1 MDVTD
6 AGTPAQATRSRAEAL
21 CAHAEGSISEDG
33 ILAAARERAVEI
45 GAGAVTPAVGAL
57 LSLLAKLSNAKAV
70 AEVGTGAGVSGLW
83 LLSGMSGDGVL
94 TTIDI
99 EPEYQRLAKQ
109 AFSEAGIGPSR
120 TRLIS
125 GRAQEV
131 LTRLADDSYDLV
143 FIDAD
148 PIDQPDYVV
157 EGVRLLRSGGVI
169 VVHRAGLSGRAGDPT
184 ARDADVTAVREAARL
199 IAEDE
204 RLTPALVPLGD
215 GVLAAVRDE
224 ASRPV
229 ARDSLARTGRAS
241 KPGWLRPR
249 SLGAIPSGWR
259 PVRPLGA
266 ARCPRSTPRRYPEW
280 SQKPSGKQRG
290 CFGTTGLL
298 LITPGLVLNST
309 PMPPRPTAR

>member
-1 MDVTD
+1 MDATD
-6 AGTPAQATRSRAEAL
+6 AGTPTQAARSRAESL
-21 CAHAEGSISEDG
+21 CAHAEGSISEDAV
-33 ILAAARERAVEI
+33 LAAARERAVEI
-45 GAGAVTPAVGAL
+45 GAGAVTPAAGAL
-57 LSLLAKLSNAKAV
+57 LSLLAKLRAAKAV

-83 LLSGMSGDGVL
+83 LLSGMSDDGVL

-131 LTRLADDSYDLV
+131 LTRLADESYDLV

-148 PIDQPDYVV
+148 PIDQPDYVI

-169 VVHRAGLSGRAGDPT
+169 VVHRAALGGRAGDPE
-184 ARDADVTAVREAARL
+184 ARDAEVTAVREAARL

-215 GVLAAVRDE
+215 GLLAAVRD
-224 ASRPV
+224 
-229 ARDSLARTGRAS
+229 
-241 KPGWLRPR
+241 
-249 SLGAIPSGWR
+249 
-259 PVRPLGA
+259 
-266 ARCPRSTPRRYPEW
+266 
-280 SQKPSGKQRG
+280 
-290 CFGTTGLL
+290 
-298 LITPGLVLNST
+298 
-309 PMPPRPTAR
+309 

>member
-1 MDVTD
+1 MDATD
-6 AGTPAQATRSRAEAL
+6 AETPAQAARSRAESL
-21 CAHAEGSISEDG
+21 CAHAEGSISEDAV
-33 ILAAARERAVEI
+33 LAAARERAVEI

-57 LSLLAKLSNAKAV
+57 LSLLAKLSGAKAV

-83 LLSGMSGDGVL
+83 LLSGISDDGVL
-94 TTIDI
+94 TTIDV

-120 TRLIS
+120 TRLIG

-131 LTRLADDSYDLV
+131 LTRLADESYDLV

-169 VVHRAGLSGRAGDPT
+169 VVHRAALGGRAGDPS
-184 ARDADVTAVREAARL
+184 ARDAEVAAVREAALL

-215 GVLAAVRDE
+215 GLLAAVRD
-224 ASRPV
+224 
-229 ARDSLARTGRAS
+229 
-241 KPGWLRPR
+241 
-249 SLGAIPSGWR
+249 
-259 PVRPLGA
+259 
-266 ARCPRSTPRRYPEW
+266 
-280 SQKPSGKQRG
+280 
-290 CFGTTGLL
+290 
-298 LITPGLVLNST
+298 
-309 PMPPRPTAR
+309 

>member
-1 MDVTD
+1 MAYAAGMDGSDEETSGQT
-6 AGTPAQATRSRAEAL
+6 APSRAESL
-21 CAHAEGSISEDG
+21 SAHAEGSISEDA
-33 ILAAARERAVEI
+33 ILAAARERSVDI

-57 LSLLAKLSNAKAV
+57 LSMLTKLSGGKAV

-83 LLSGMSGDGVL
+83 LLSGMSDDGVL

-99 EPEYQRLAKQ
+99 EPEYLRLAKQ

-131 LTRLADDSYDLV
+131 LTRLADESYDLV

-169 VVHRAGLSGRAGDPT
+169 VVHGAALGGRAGDPA
-184 ARDADVTAVREAARL
+184 ARDDDVLAVREAARL

-204 RLTPALVPLGD
+204 RLTPALVPLGE
-215 GVLAAVRDE
+215 GVLAAVRD
-224 ASRPV
+224 
-229 ARDSLARTGRAS
+229 
-241 KPGWLRPR
+241 
-249 SLGAIPSGWR
+249 
-259 PVRPLGA
+259 
-266 ARCPRSTPRRYPEW
+266 
-280 SQKPSGKQRG
+280 
-290 CFGTTGLL
+290 
-298 LITPGLVLNST
+298 
-309 PMPPRPTAR
+309 